1 MINLTEI
8 KIDTKFIKLQQAL
21 KLANLISQGSD
32 AKEIILDGMVSIN
45 GEVVFQRGKKVFD
58 GDIIEVSGL
67 GKIIVR
73 N

>member
-1 MINLTEI
+1 MIEI

-58 GDIIEVSGL
+58 GDVIEVRGF
-67 GKIIVR
+67 GEIIVR
-73 N
+73 NQ

>member
-1 MINLTEI
+1 MTEI